1 MTALLSVL
9 QHTPLYGLLALL
21 LLAGLIFCVVK
32 NLMVIAGT
40 LGVLLIGMTL
50 FLQTTEPAVA
60 AKERARQKR
69 ISRKLDQRLQEK
81 AAEQPIGKDGKKV
94 RKSVGTTILP
104 RASRLKSFTKEEIR
118 AAKAAAR
125 AQGLSAQEAIQ
136 ALIDEEEALAEEA
149 AEEEAA
155 EEEAAFQ
162 APTGLSPEDQATQIK
177 AAKEEL
183 DQKMKE
189 HVDKVKGAA
198 DDTRKLLNELK
209 GR

>member
-94 RKSVGTTILP
+94 RKSVGSTILP
-104 RASRLKSFTKEEIR
+104 RASRLKSFTKEELR

-125 AQGLSAQEAIQ
+125 AQGRSAQEAIQ

-149 AEEEAA
+149 AEEE
-155 EEEAAFQ
+155 EAFQ

>member
-94 RKSVGTTILP
+94 RKRVGTPLLP

-149 AEEEAA
+149 AEEA
-155 EEEAAFQ
+155 EAFQ

-177 AAKEEL
+177 AAKEAL
-183 DQKMKE
+183 AQKMKE

>member
-155 EEEAAFQ
+155 FQ

>member
-104 RASRLKSFTKEEIR
+104 RAARLKSFTNEELR

-149 AEEEAA
+149 AEEE
-155 EEEAAFQ
+155 EAFQ

-198 DDTRKLLNELK
+198 DAPRKLLNELK